1 MTLSGQTSISRS
13 AIFLSFQHKFFQ
25 HLFMPLRTSC
35 SRGFGEMW
43 ASVPDHSSYLM
54 KWIKCTQDS
63 LTPSSRSSTITSFW
77 MGYLTDKPSSYSS
90 GKKQLHRFAVLYT
103 QSLLKLPAATVFV
116 FSFLS
121 NAGAEKITEVA
132 LDFWRNGR
140 RREDIRLTEMQ
151 NALSVSVFNNK
162 NSE

>member
-1 MTLSGQTSISRS
+1 MTLSVRTSISRS
-13 AIFLSFQHKFFQ
+13 AIFVSFQHKLCQ
-25 HLFMPLRTSC
+25 HLFLPLRTNC

-43 ASVPDHSSYLM
+43 ASVPGHSSYLM
-54 KWIKCTQDS
+54 KWIKCTRDS
-63 LTPSSRSSTITSFW
+63 LTPSSHSWTITSFW

-90 GKKQLHRFAVLYT
+90 GKKQLLRFAVLCT
-103 QSLLKLPAATVFV
+103 RSLLKLPAATVFV

-140 RREDIRLTEMQ
+140 RREDIQLTEMQ